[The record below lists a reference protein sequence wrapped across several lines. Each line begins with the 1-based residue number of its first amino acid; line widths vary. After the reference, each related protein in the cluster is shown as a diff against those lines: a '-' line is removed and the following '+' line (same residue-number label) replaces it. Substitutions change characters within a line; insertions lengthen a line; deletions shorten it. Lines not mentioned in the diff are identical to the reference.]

1 MKSIIFIKF
10 LFLLVLALSFCNAK
24 SISNYINDL
33 KERKRDIEFY
43 LKVTDIERDITFNDK
58 KRTLDVYYKKEEEIE
73 ELKPVVI
80 FIYGGTWHEGDKVK
94 FTKVGSLLKDNDYIS
109 VIPNYILFPIGG
121 FEDMVNDI
129 YTSIQWTYE
138 NIEKYGGD
146 PKRITIVGHSAG
158 AHLVALTLFK
168 SYNSMKNLRKELE
181 PLPEL
186 EKVILLSG
194 PYDFDDYS
202 KLKNYLG
209 KDIENSLLEQFVK
222 VLFRTKD
229 VSPYDI
235 VKAMGDNSVD
245 DGFNVKK
252 FILYY
257 TSKDDKIPEI
267 SVHKLMNQMKRVS
280 ENVNIEYIYREGFT
294 HDAITSGMRN
304 DKQEQIDYFLY
315 LLEL

>member
-146 PKRITIVGHSAG
+146 PKRII
-158 AHLVALTLFK
+158 F
-168 SYNSMKNLRKELE
+168 MKNLRKELE